1 MKYYPIFL
9 DINDRDCLVV
19 GGGPV
24 GVRKAVNLEKCGAN
38 IKLISDEFSAR
49 FDELQKTSICFVKK
63 RYEKE
68 DVKGMF
74 LVFAATNNA
83 DLNQQIKDDALE
95 FNILCNVADAPDKS
109 NFLVPST
116 VDRGKLILAV
126 STSGSSPALA
136 KKIRQDL
143 ERQFGP
149 EYSKMLQLMWK
160 IRKMLLSSVHNSDD
174 NKAIFYTLIEKGLVE
189 LIKSEDEKKINA
201 VLHEVLG
208 KGFTY
213 QDLVSLRSDE

>member
-1 MKYYPIFL
+1 MKFYPIFL
-9 DINDRDCLVV
+9 DMHGRDCLVV

-24 GVRKAVNLEKCGAN
+24 GVRKAVTLEKCGAKVK
-38 IKLISDEFSAR
+38 IISDRFSVR

-83 DLNQQIKDDALE
+83 DLNQQIKDDALALK
-95 FNILCNVADAPDKS
+95 ILCNVADAPDKS
-109 NFLVPST
+109 DFLIPST
-116 VDRGKLILAV
+116 VDRGDLILAV

-143 ERQFGP
+143 ECQFGP
-149 EYSKMLQLMWK
+149 EYSKMLQLMGN
-160 IRKMLLSSVHNSDD
+160 IRKRLLSSGHNPDD
-174 NKAIFYTLIEKGLVE
+174 NKAIFYTLIEKGLFE
-189 LIKSEDEKKINA
+189 LIKAEDEKKIVA
-201 VLHEVLG
+201 VLHEVFG